1 MTAPRIT
8 LRPVTRDNFDAVICL
23 RVADDQT
30 RFVASNVY
38 SLAEAYV
45 ESQFYP
51 FAIDA
56 ADEPVG
62 FTMYGFEEPT
72 GRWWIVRLMIA
83 HAHQGKGYGRRA
95 MELLIPLMVERHGM
109 DSIITS
115 YDPGN
120 DVAASL
126 YRGLGFVDTGEMDD
140 GEHVMRLNVGDWG
153 AESRG

>member
-1 MTAPRIT
+1 MTAPAIT
-8 LRPVTRDNFDAVICL
+8 LRAVTRDNFDAVIGL

-30 RFVASNVY
+30 HFVASNEY

-51 FAIDA
+51 FAIYA
-56 ADEPVG
+56 GDEPVG

-83 HAHQGKGYGRRA
+83 HAQQGKGFGRRA
-95 MELLIPLMVERHGM
+95 MELLIPLMTERHRM
-109 DSIITS
+109 DSIVTA
-115 YDPGN
+115 YEPGN

-126 YRGLGFVDTGEMDD
+126 YRSLGFVDTGEMDD
-140 GEHVMRLNVGDWG
+140 DEHLMRLNVRDWG
-153 AESRG
+153 VEIRD